1 MQQHTKGFSLIELL
15 VVIAIIGILSSV
27 VMVSLN
33 SARAKGRDA
42 KRITDVKQLS
52 LALALYY
59 DACGR
64 QYPDSTLGSD
74 LVNLDGAENNGC
86 PAGTTLA
93 SFINPVPKHP
103 TGGGQQGAYGYFKNP
118 ANGTPIVDFILRAR
132 LEGDNA
138 NALNNDLDGNPPTGW
153 TGATLDCSDGP
164 TNWYYCV
171 GS

>member
-1 MQQHTKGFSLIELL
+1 MKTNKKGFSLIELL

-64 QYPDSTLGSD
+64 QYPSSLTPVTPDT
-74 LVNLDGAENNGC
+74 NC
-86 PAGTTLA
+86 PSGTNLA
-93 SFINPVPKHP
+93 SFINPVPLHP
-103 TGGGQQGAYGYFKNP
+103 TGGPWLSGAPYGYFTNT
-118 ANGTPIVDFILRAR
+118 ARTDYILRAR
-132 LEGDNA
+132 LETKNTALDNDIDDV
-138 NALNNDLDGNPPTGW
+138 DLPTGF
-153 TGATLDCSDGP
+153 TAPLCNDAADP
-164 TNWYYCV
+164 YYYCV

>member
-1 MQQHTKGFSLIELL
+1 MKTNKKGFSLIELL

-64 QYPDSTLGSD
+64 QYPASLTET
-74 LVNLDGAENNGC
+74 AANGC
-86 PAGTTLA
+86 PTGSGTTLG
-93 SFINPVPKHP
+93 SFINPVPLHP
-103 TGGGQQGAYGYFKNP
+103 TGGPWLSGAPYGYFTNT
-118 ANGTPIVDFILRAR
+118 ARTDYILRAR
-132 LEGDNA
+132 LETKNTALDNDIDDD
-138 NALNNDLDGNPPTGW
+138 NLPTGF
-153 TGATLDCSDGP
+153 TAPLCNDAADP
-164 TNWYYCV
+164 YYYCV

>member
-42 KRITDVKQLS
+42 KRVTDLKQLS
-52 LALALYY
+52 LALSLYY

-64 QYPDSTLGSD
+64 QYPSSLTETAAD
-74 LVNLDGAENNGC
+74 GC
-86 PAGTTLA
+86 PSGTTLG
-93 SFINPVPKHP
+93 SFINPVPRHP
-103 TGGGQQGAYGYFKNP
+103 VGGPFLSDQPYGYFKKP
-118 ANGTPIVDFILRAR
+118 ANGTPIVDYILRAK
-132 LEGDNA
+132 LEN
-138 NALNNDLDGNPPTGW
+138 NNTNVLNSDIDDTTNWDG
-153 TGATLDCSDGP
+153 AAVDCSDSAA
-164 TNWYYCV
+164 NWYYCV

>member
-1 MQQHTKGFSLIELL
+1 MKKNKKGFSLIELL

-33 SARAKGRDA
+33 STRAKGRDA
-42 KRITDVKQLS
+42 KRITDVKQIS

-64 QYPDSTLGSD
+64 QYPSTLTEAAAD
-74 LVNLDGAENNGC
+74 GC
-86 PAGTTLA
+86 PSGTTLG
-93 SFINPVPKHP
+93 SFINPVPIHP
-103 TGGGQQGAYGYFKNP
+103 TGGGQSGSYGYFKNP
-118 ANGTPIVDFILRAR
+118 ASGVPVNDFILRAR
-132 LEGDNA
+132 LEGNNA
-138 NALNNDLDGNPPTGW
+138 NALNNDIDGNSPTGW
-153 TGATLDCSDGP
+153 GGGAVDCSDGP

>member
-1 MQQHTKGFSLIELL
+1 MKKNKKGFSLIELL

-42 KRITDVKQLS
+42 KRITDVKQIS

-64 QYPDSTLGSD
+64 VYPNPADGTSATS
-74 LVNLDGAENNGC
+74 LDGAENNS
-86 PAGTTLA
+86 GTPGVDCAANFNAFL
-93 SFINPVPKHP
+93 NPVPQNP
-103 TGGGQQGAYGYFKNP
+103 SGGGISGAYTYVTNAGFTDYVLQ
-118 ANGTPIVDFILRAR
+118 AQ
-132 LEGDNA
+132 LEAPNA
-138 NALNNDLDGNPPTGW
+138 NALNNDIDNANRPTGF
-153 TGATLDCSDGP
+153 TTPPCDDAAAP
-164 TNWYYCV
+164 YYYCV